1 MLPIYVKEASEYS
14 IAVEPGS
21 KTKKELELMK
31 EPVFEWSNPTRQGLQ
46 QGAVFLW
53 MSDGRPSAVGC
64 IFSQPHDKPA
74 GRQII
79 HEMHAL
85 DPDKLIVTRT
95 QGALNEWKPKAGLA
109 RKELADAPA
118 PAATPPARLIQMRK
132 LAQEFAGHEV
142 DSEGKRWDLRLLPA
156 PLYRYP
162 AAKTGVVDGA

>member
-1 MLPIYVKEASEYS
+1 GRKAARPDTSNGRGLVRRSHPRPGQVSKDRRGGETMIVLGLALLVVAADADDGLAQKMLPIYVKEASEYS

-21 KTKKELELMK
+21 KAKKELELMK

-95 QGALNEWKPKAGLA
+95 Q
-109 RKELADAPA
+109 
-118 PAATPPARLIQMRK
+118 
-132 LAQEFAGHEV
+132 
-142 DSEGKRWDLRLLPA
+142 
-156 PLYRYP
+156 
-162 AAKTGVVDGA
+162 